1 MAKINN
7 NEIPDFQT
15 DWGDDGHGL
24 QYSGARVQEFIK
36 KYLALGNTANQER
49 WGTALFDV
57 TSYSLIGFKD
67 EDNKAKYL
75 ETGDKSLI
83 VGAPVPFSFTGTVN
97 QLKIINNMSS
107 GNLYFTAQAKE
118 AIIECSFLSQEKG
131 ITDSAWSDVN
141 EDFEVTVSID
151 KGNTGVFEPLITSQ
165 SVLNGNTFTFD
176 VRNAIATGANRV
188 RVNAKGVDTGAT
200 GAFTYTVNLTTM
212 YLAPSNFTW
221 YLPFVEGNSYNLGG
235 LNIGGNLQKLL
246 RIKVTKEE
254 SYIKEYEINIG
265 TAIYTSTAYVYD
277 GLEFPT
283 AGTGVYNVEMWLD
296 ANGLESEHLSYNI
309 ICVSD
314 ADKFTAQLVSVS
326 DAPKSVYNS
335 AENKLFNYCIYN
347 QGKTSGSPYITIDSI
362 INTNKTNIKSETLA
376 NVSTAT
382 ALEYKEAIEIETE
395 ESNVQLS
402 VTMTYGNSQQV
413 VYQVDNSKAFPATKD
428 AVFYLNAAQRSNS
441 QEDKESIVNA
451 INSEKYTAT
460 WTKMGWSKD
469 GWTEDDGGR
478 KCLYIPAFSKVDI
491 NYQPLA
497 DISKPI
503 TLEFVFKV
511 SNASDYDDPIITIC
525 NDATSSSFQGIK
537 ITPKNICT
545 HTRNLKDSKKQ
556 DYNLL
561 DEKVLDIIVTIVPNY
576 KTNYGNLAQIYCN
589 GTKVRSFEFT
599 SLSEWDTK
607 ANIVLGNNTADL
619 FLYKMRVYHKGF
631 DKADAMQNY
640 LNSLPSAERE
650 AVYKLLMSVTDD
662 SYSLDYDTCVKN
674 GKNTM
679 VFEMLNGKDIPSLLN
694 QEEDLLC
701 NLQINI
707 HNIIEGELDEE
718 MEELLTGKN
727 ITNQVIEGQGTTAMT
742 YGRWNFRWKLD
753 KAYGKRRITAKKNVA
768 SSMQSHKMGSTRM
781 FNYLHHECVGANEA
795 NANVAVLQYPVYGFQ
810 KVLSDD
816 GKSYTYRPIGL
827 YTIGADKG
835 DKHTFGFDNE
845 TYASTL
851 IHMEGSDHTPKSV
864 GFDYPWSHTKFIHE
878 TKNNDATIGA
888 IQSDGGVIGAWEVG
902 MAGGYATD
910 EAADESNIQTMLNTE
925 FKPAY
930 DVAYN
935 NSTYLIGTTVS
946 VADMNADV
954 DAWQA
959 QKTENGESYAGY
971 EFWNPT
977 DYKVYFYNQA
987 TKQYEPNGIN
997 LLTDLGIDASEVS
1010 SLSVE
1015 EATQKFIDARKKRFV
1030 NEWGNYWHKDD
1041 AVFHYVFCLLFG
1053 ATDNF
1058 KKNTYPYKF
1067 DSRANGGKWR
1077 WRADDLDTIF
1087 DINNQGLAAK
1097 LYSILVGD
1105 KTDTG
1110 TGSIYRGDNSVFWT
1124 LIKETQQA
1132 EIKAM
1137 VHKIFDAM
1145 TSHPKAEGSNTLERL
1160 VGCIRYFYWKFAQEY
1175 FPQSAYNVDTEW
1187 TYEDIWA
1194 NKDAW
1199 KEVNPLNQALGGHY
1213 EAEVDWV
1220 TMRML
1225 FCASYYNYGAF
1236 TASGYKD
1243 ATTGQIVYGGAS
1255 AHTYEIT
1262 PAIDINPTIIKGST
1276 ETITYGDRVKANT
1289 TVPLTV
1295 SDTSGA
1301 DTRIYVQGLDWIKDL
1316 GDLSSLIVSADNPS
1330 LSVASKR
1337 LQRLKVGD
1345 EDASKMPTSGTIQ
1358 SLNFGSCPSMMLVD
1372 AQNLS
1377 TLTGT
1382 VNLSL
1387 LPRLQEALF
1396 GGTSVTVITLPSGAK
1411 ISRLQLPDTLT
1422 ELNLSN
1428 LKFLT
1433 SEGLEYTSL
1442 DNVAMFKVENCAQLN
1457 PFEMLKSIYSS
1468 GGVNLSDIRLIGF
1481 VYDGNANDVTMIANM
1496 ANDLNINGEAHTYYG
1511 IDESG
1516 NRVDVPVLE
1525 GTINIEGFIYED
1537 DAEAIKAAY
1546 GETKLI
1552 LNVTGGYYMKFQDQ
1566 EVLRVLL
1573 VNGVGDGVGITT
1585 DAVEKVTSI
1594 GSWFKGNTTV
1604 ESFDEFEKFT
1614 GVTWINNP
1622 SLQNNGAFEGCT
1634 NLKSIKLPTS
1644 LLQIGNNAFN
1654 NCTSLVDIDGLENI
1668 EKLGHSALRAS
1679 SLLNKMISMPNLKEM
1694 GALSFMNTGI
1704 SKVLDLGQITV
1715 LGDGGLY
1722 NQGNFYNCLNLTDVI
1737 LPNTLVTI
1745 GKFSFN
1751 ACSNLVNVTLPN
1763 SIKEIKEAAFYN
1775 CTSLEFEDLQ
1785 LPNLETLGQN
1795 AFYGVKIRKMILG
1808 KEGGSLTLPAASIS
1822 TQNYGDK
1829 SVLEEVELHEVTSIP
1844 SNSFYGYTN
1853 ITSCIIRG
1861 VTNIGYAAF
1870 MNTTFTNMDCSS
1882 VTVFVN
1888 RAFYTSKIENIIL
1901 RDVVNLG
1908 NGGAMDEG
1916 LFYKCPMTFIDMPES
1931 LESIGNYAFM
1941 KSKIATVICRA
1952 IVPPSGSNMFY
1963 STPISSGNG
1972 VIYVPDASV
1981 TAYREASGWSAYA
1994 SRIYP
1999 ISVYNE
2005 GGVSNIIEFAD
2016 PAVEALCLANWD
2028 NNKDGYLTR
2037 IEAAG
2042 VTSLG
2047 TVFKGNAEITSFD
2060 ELNEFT
2066 GLTSIA
2072 NNAFYGCTNLNNVS
2086 LPESVTHIGEMAFRE
2101 SGLLNCNLVL
2111 KNITSVEPGAFYG
2124 TKVRS
2129 IIMPDVVTVNGAY
2142 NEVYR
2147 TFAQCANLEYVLF
2160 GKTVTNI
2167 APYIFSDSRQNTIIV
2182 LAETP
2187 PTFNGDSFGYSGAVQ
2202 SIYVPDSSETAY
2214 EGATNWSRYASMIKP
2229 LSQLATDNP
2238 SLYEEISEY
2247 L

>member
-1 MAKINN
+1 MAEIINIQ
-7 NEIPDFQT
+7 EA
-15 DWGDDGHGL
+15 WEGHSGL
-24 QYSGARVQEFIK
+24 EVEGFVKR
-36 KYLALGNTANQER
+36 YLSLGNIANEER
-49 WGTALFDV
+49 WGAALFDQQEMAFV
-57 TSYSLIGFKD
+57 GFKD
-67 EDNKAKYL
+67 EDDKAKYR
-75 ETGDKSLI
+75 ETRDESLI
-83 VGAPVPFSFTGTVN
+83 VGSPVPFSFSGTVN
-97 QLKIINNMSS
+97 QLKVINEMDS
-107 GNLYFTAQAKE
+107 GNLYFTTQAKE
-118 AIIECSFLSQEKG
+118 ATLKCSFLSQEKG

-188 RVNAKGVDTGAT
+188 RVSAKGVDTGAT

-277 GLEFPT
+277 RLEFPT

-309 ICVSD
+309 ICVSE
-314 ADKFTAQLVSVS
+314 ADKFTAQLVSIS

-347 QGKTSGSPYITIDSI
+347 QGKTSGSPHITIDSI

-395 ESNVQLS
+395 EANVQLS
-402 VTMTYGNSQQV
+402 VTMAYGNSQQV

-537 ITPKNICT
+537 ITPKNICA

-662 SYSLDYDTCVKN
+662 SYSLDYDICVKN

-679 VFEMLNGKDIPSLLN
+679 VIEMLNGKEIPSLLN

-701 NLQINI
+701 NLRINI

-835 DKHTFGFDNE
+835 DKHTFGYDNE
-845 TYASTL
+845 MYASTL

-864 GFDYPWSHTKFIHE
+864 GFDYPWSHTKFVHE

-902 MAGGYATD
+902 MAGEYATD

-946 VADMNADV
+946 VADINADV

-1010 SLSVE
+1010 SLSIE

-1110 TGSIYRGDNSVFWT
+1110 TGSIYRGDNSAFWT

-1345 EDASKMPTSGTIQ
+1345 EDASKMPASGTIQ

-1433 SEGLEYTSL
+1433 SEGLEYNSL

-1481 VYDGNANDVTMIANM
+1481 VYDGDANDVTMIANM

-1516 NRVDVPVLE
+1516 NRVGVPVLE
-1525 GTINIEGFIYED
+1525 GTINIEGSIYED

-1552 LNVTGGYYMKFQDQ
+1552 LNVSGGFYMKFQDP

-1573 VNGVGDGVGITT
+1573 AKGVGDGVGITT
-1585 DAVEKVTSI
+1585 EQIEAVTDIGTWFSKNTLIKTFNELNKFISVTTIPISAFLNSTIEEISLDNVLSI
-1594 GSWFKGNTTV
+1594 KG
-1604 ESFDEFEKFT
+1604 
-1614 GVTWINNP
+1614 
-1622 SLQNNGAFEGCT
+1622 GAFYGTLVKNLSSESVVEIAEFNQASGTSYGVFGNCKQLITVMFPNCT
-1634 NLKSIKLPTS
+1634 Y
-1644 LLQIGNNAFN
+1644 IGGYAFN
-1654 NCTSLVDIDGLENI
+1654 SCTSLS
-1668 EKLGHSALRAS
+1668 SAEFGDVIQIGDRAFYGCT
-1679 SLLNKMISMPNLKEM
+1679 SLKNTD
-1694 GALSFMNTGI
+1694 LSNVVT
-1704 SKVLDLGQITV
+1704 LGQH
-1715 LGDGGLY
+1715 
-1722 NQGNFYNCLNLTDVI
+1722 
-1737 LPNTLVTI
+1737 
-1745 GKFSFN
+1745 
-1751 ACSNLVNVTLPN
+1751 
-1763 SIKEIKEAAFYN
+1763 AFYN
-1775 CTSLEFEDLQ
+1775 CTSLEIDELN

-1795 AFYGVKIRKMILG
+1795 AFNGVKIKKISNLG
-1808 KEGGSLTLPAASIS
+1808 KLTTLPTATNS
-1822 TQNYGDK
+1822 TQNFGDK
-1829 SVLEEVELHEVTSIP
+1829 SVLEEVVLPETLTKIPNGSFYQYTNCVIEDLNLPNLTSLEGGAFHGTKLRKISSLGSVTSLP
-1844 SNSFYGYTN
+1844 GEAGNTGYVFANCTELTHIEQSVLDRFTYISGAFSGCYNLEIEELKLPNLEGAITDGFSRCNKIKKVTDLGN
-1853 ITSCIIRG
+1853 ITAYFG
-1861 VTNIGYAAF
+1861 
-1870 MNTTFTNMDCSS
+1870 D
-1882 VTVFVN
+1882 
-1888 RAFYTSKIENIIL
+1888 TSLAWNSYPFGENVELIVI
-1901 RDVVNLG
+1901 
-1908 NGGAMDEG
+1908 
-1916 LFYKCPMTFIDMPES
+1916 PES
-1931 LESIGNYAFM
+1931 VQSMGRYGFANPKKTLKTI
-1941 KSKIATVICRA
+1941 
-1952 IVPPSGSNMFY
+1952 IVKPTTPPRCAAYWTDSMPSDTIF
-1963 STPISSGNG
+1963 
-1972 VIYVPDASV
+1972 YVPDASV

-1994 SRIYP
+1994 DRIRP
-1999 ISVYNE
+1999 I
-2005 GGVSNIIEFAD
+2005 
-2016 PAVEALCLANWD
+2016 
-2028 NNKDGYLTR
+2028 
-2037 IEAAG
+2037 
-2042 VTSLG
+2042 
-2047 TVFKGNAEITSFD
+2047 
-2060 ELNEFT
+2060 
-2066 GLTSIA
+2066 
-2072 NNAFYGCTNLNNVS
+2072 
-2086 LPESVTHIGEMAFRE
+2086 
-2101 SGLLNCNLVL
+2101 
-2111 KNITSVEPGAFYG
+2111 
-2124 TKVRS
+2124 
-2129 IIMPDVVTVNGAY
+2129 
-2142 NEVYR
+2142 
-2147 TFAQCANLEYVLF
+2147 
-2160 GKTVTNI
+2160 
-2167 APYIFSDSRQNTIIV
+2167 
-2182 LAETP
+2182 
-2187 PTFNGDSFGYSGAVQ
+2187 
-2202 SIYVPDSSETAY
+2202 
-2214 EGATNWSRYASMIKP
+2214 
-2229 LSQLATDNP
+2229 SQLATDNP
-2238 SLYEEISEY
+2238 QLYNEVEDY

>member
-1 MAKINN
+1 MA
-7 NEIPDFQT
+7 EITNIQEA
-15 DWGDDGHGL
+15 WEGH
-24 QYSGARVQEFIK
+24 SGSEVEGFVKR
-36 KYLALGNTANQER
+36 YLSLGNIANEER
-49 WGTALFDV
+49 WGAALFDQQDMTFV
-57 TSYSLIGFKD
+57 GFKD
-67 EDNKAKYL
+67 EDDKARYI
-75 ETGDKSLI
+75 ETRDESLI
-83 VGAPVPFSFTGTVN
+83 VGSRVPFSFSGTVN
-97 QLKIINNMSS
+97 QLKVINEMDSS
-107 GNLYFTAQAKE
+107 NLYFTTQAKE
-118 AIIECSFLSQEKG
+118 AILKCSFLSQEKG

-221 YLPFVEGNSYNLGG
+221 YLPFVEESSYSLGG
-235 LNIGGNLQKLL
+235 LNIGGNLQKVL

-265 TAIYTSTAYVYD
+265 TAIYTSTAYVYED
-277 GLEFPT
+277 LEFPT

-309 ICVSD
+309 ICVSK
-314 ADKFTAQLVSVS
+314 ADKFTAQLVSIS

-347 QGKTSGSPYITIDSI
+347 QGKTSGSPHITIDSI

-395 ESNVQLS
+395 EANVQLS

-413 VYQVDNSKAFPATKD
+413 VYQVDNSKAFPASKD

-441 QEDKESIVNA
+441 QEDRESIVNA

-478 KCLYIPAFSKVDI
+478 KCLYVPAFSKVDI

-497 DISKPI
+497 DISTPV

-525 NDATSSSFQGIK
+525 NNATSSSFQGIK
-537 ITPKNICT
+537 ITPKNICA

-561 DEKVLDIIVTIVPNY
+561 DEKVLDVIVTIVPNY

-679 VFEMLNGKDIPSLLN
+679 VIEMLNGKDIPSLLN

-835 DKHTFGFDNE
+835 DKHTFGYDNE
-845 TYASTL
+845 MYASTL

-902 MAGGYATD
+902 MAGEYATD

-946 VADMNADV
+946 VADINADV

-1010 SLSVE
+1010 SLSIE

-1110 TGSIYRGDNSVFWT
+1110 TGSIYRGDNSAFWT

-1132 EIKAM
+1132 EIKTM

-1345 EDASKMPTSGTIQ
+1345 EDASKMPASGTIQ

-1481 VYDGNANDVTMIANM
+1481 VYDGDANDVTMIANM

-1525 GTINIEGFIYED
+1525 GTINIEGSIYED

-1552 LNVTGGYYMKFQDQ
+1552 LNVSGGFYMKFQDP

-1573 VNGVGDGVGITT
+1573 TNGVGDGVGVTT
-1585 DAVEKVTSI
+1585 EQVKAVTSI
-1594 GSWFKGNTTV
+1594 GTWFKGNTAI
-1604 ESFDEFEKFT
+1604 ENFDEFEKFT
-1614 GVTWINNP
+1614 GIKTLNNHAGQGGEF
-1622 SLQNNGAFEGCT
+1622 QNCT
-1634 NLKSIKLPTS
+1634 NLKSLVLPPTITS
-1644 LLQIGNNAFN
+1644 LNFATFN
-1654 NCTSLVDIDGLENI
+1654 NTPNLTNLVLSKAITTIGGRVFNGCGIETDIDL
-1668 EKLGHSALRAS
+1668 
-1679 SLLNKMISMPNLKEM
+1679 PNLIS
-1694 GALSFMNTGI
+1694 LSGEPNSFSNSGIRKIVNLGKITTIPNGSTGTGNGVFKGCAKLE
-1704 SKVLDLGQITV
+1704 SVVLPD
-1715 LGDGGLY
+1715 
-1722 NQGNFYNCLNLTDVI
+1722 
-1737 LPNTLVTI
+1737 TLLTI
-1745 GKFSFN
+1745 GSLAFQECISLSEIN
-1751 ACSNLVNVTLPN
+1751 IPN
-1763 SIKEIKEAAFYN
+1763 SVTTIGQNAFYN
-1775 CTSLEFEDLQ
+1775 CTSLEIEDLS
-1785 LPNLETLGQN
+1785 LPNLTSLGQN
-1795 AFYGVKIRKMILG
+1795 AFNGVKIKKLVLG
-1808 KEGGSLTLPAASIS
+1808 KEGGTLTLPASSSS

-1829 SVLEEVELHEVTSIP
+1829 SILEEVEIYGVMSIPNYCFIGYKNINSLKIPSSLTSIGLQAFIQVP
-1844 SNSFYGYTN
+1844 FSGRINLPLLQSIGTHSFMQTN
-1853 ITSCIIRG
+1853 ITHVDSLGSITTLPSSNAQWDSDFHAG
-1861 VTNIGYAAF
+1861 VF
-1870 MNTTFTNMDCSS
+1870 
-1882 VTVFVN
+1882 
-1888 RAFYTSKIENIIL
+1888 SKCLFLEA
-1901 RDVVNLG
+1901 VNL
-1908 NGGAMDEG
+1908 
-1916 LFYKCPMTFIDMPES
+1916 PSSITS
-1931 LESIGNYAFM
+1931 LGSASFSNCTNLKEINLPSSITSIGNGAFLNTQI
-1941 KSKIATVICRA
+1941 STDIELPNLTTIGSVAFVNTKIKKVLNLGSITSTPQSNKWQGNYRRGIFALCSELEFVRMPSTCTTWSSSEFINCSSLKVVI
-1952 IVPPSGSNMFY
+1952 VESETPPS
-1963 STPISSGNG
+1963 IVSGTFNG
-1972 VIYVPDASV
+1972 THADLAIYVPDASV
-1981 TAYREASGWSAYA
+1981 EAYKAASGWSSYA
-1994 SRIYP
+1994 SRI
-1999 ISVYNE
+1999 
-2005 GGVSNIIEFAD
+2005 
-2016 PAVEALCLANWD
+2016 
-2028 NNKDGYLTR
+2028 
-2037 IEAAG
+2037 
-2042 VTSLG
+2042 
-2047 TVFKGNAEITSFD
+2047 
-2060 ELNEFT
+2060 
-2066 GLTSIA
+2066 
-2072 NNAFYGCTNLNNVS
+2072 
-2086 LPESVTHIGEMAFRE
+2086 
-2101 SGLLNCNLVL
+2101 
-2111 KNITSVEPGAFYG
+2111 
-2124 TKVRS
+2124 
-2129 IIMPDVVTVNGAY
+2129 
-2142 NEVYR
+2142 
-2147 TFAQCANLEYVLF
+2147 
-2160 GKTVTNI
+2160 
-2167 APYIFSDSRQNTIIV
+2167 
-2182 LAETP
+2182 
-2187 PTFNGDSFGYSGAVQ
+2187 
-2202 SIYVPDSSETAY
+2202 
-2214 EGATNWSRYASMIKP
+2214 KP
-2229 LSQLATDNP
+2229 LSDYVE
-2238 SLYEEISEY
+2238 S
-2247 L
+2247 

>member
-36 KYLALGNTANQER
+36 KYLVLGNTANQER

-402 VTMTYGNSQQV
+402 VTMAYGNSQQV

-469 GWTEDDGGR
+469 GWTEDDDGR

-537 ITPKNICT
+537 ITPKNICA

-619 FLYKMRVYHKGF
+619 FLYKLRVYHKGF

-679 VFEMLNGKDIPSLLN
+679 VIEMLNGKDIPSLLN

-864 GFDYPWSHTKFIHE
+864 GFDYPWSHTKFVHE

-935 NSTYLIGTTVS
+935 NSTYIIGTTES

-977 DYKVYFYNQA
+977 DYNVYFYNQA
-987 TKQYEPNGIN
+987 TKQYESNGIN

-1010 SLSVE
+1010 SLSIE

-1041 AVFHYVFCLLFG
+1041 AIFHYVFCLLFG

-1110 TGSIYRGDNSVFWT
+1110 TGSIYRGDNSAFWT

-1525 GTINIEGFIYED
+1525 GTINIEGSIYED

-1552 LNVTGGYYMKFQDQ
+1552 LNVSGGYYMKFQDP

-1573 VNGVGDGVGITT
+1573 ANGVGDGVGITT
-1585 DAVEKVTSI
+1585 EQVKNVTSI
-1594 GSWFKGNTTV
+1594 GTWFKGNTTI
-1604 ESFDEFEKFT
+1604 ETFDELEKFT
-1614 GVTWINNP
+1614 GVTSLNNSYNTNYGP
-1622 SLQNNGAFEGCT
+1622 FNGCTSLKSVAIPASVTYIGGGAFQGCTILEDVGDLSNVETLHNGSFADTPALIIDVEMPKLTSMLGSSFLRSGITKFSALLLQTIPGGNLYNNGAFTSCVNLTEVNLPLVTSVGKATFAGC
-1634 NLKSIKLPTS
+1634 SILERAELGNCTTIGDGAFQNCVTLSAIEIDWSKVTS
-1644 LLQIGNNAFN
+1644 L
-1654 NCTSLVDIDGLENI
+1654 
-1668 EKLGHSALRAS
+1668 
-1679 SLLNKMISMPNLKEM
+1679 
-1694 GALSFMNTGI
+1694 
-1704 SKVLDLGQITV
+1704 
-1715 LGDGGLY
+1715 GG
-1722 NQGNFYNCLNLTDVI
+1722 V
-1737 LPNTLVTI
+1737 
-1745 GKFSFN
+1745 
-1751 ACSNLVNVTLPN
+1751 
-1763 SIKEIKEAAFYN
+1763 AFYN
-1775 CTSLEFEDLQ
+1775 CTSLAFDDLS

-1795 AFYGVKIRKMILG
+1795 AFYGVKIKKISDLG
-1808 KEGGSLTLPAASIS
+1808 KITTLPAASTTS
-1822 TQNYGDK
+1822 QNYGDK
-1829 SVLEEVELHEVTSIP
+1829 SVLEEVVLPDALTVIPNGCFYHYTKLVFEDLNLPNLKTIGGGAFNGTKVRRISSLGDVSVLPTASNNTGYIFQNCKELTYVAQEVFDKIVTIEGQPFANCTNLYIDELKMPNLENIAPIGNGIHVRVIRDLGKITTLFGETQLATEIQAFGVPTDIQSYHIPSTVTSIGRQAFMLMSDLKYIVCNP
-1844 SNSFYGYTN
+1844 ITPPTLSSNSA
-1853 ITSCIIRG
+1853 
-1861 VTNIGYAAF
+1861 IG
-1870 MNTTFTNMDCSS
+1870 TTQ
-1882 VTVFVN
+1882 
-1888 RAFYTSKIENIIL
+1888 
-1901 RDVVNLG
+1901 
-1908 NGGAMDEG
+1908 
-1916 LFYKCPMTFIDMPES
+1916 CP
-1931 LESIGNYAFM
+1931 
-1941 KSKIATVICRA
+1941 
-1952 IVPPSGSNMFY
+1952 
-1963 STPISSGNG
+1963 
-1972 VIYVPDASV
+1972 IYVPDASV
-1981 TAYREASGWSAYA
+1981 EAYKA
-1994 SRIYP
+1994 
-1999 ISVYNE
+1999 
-2005 GGVSNIIEFAD
+2005 
-2016 PAVEALCLANWD
+2016 
-2028 NNKDGYLTR
+2028 
-2037 IEAAG
+2037 
-2042 VTSLG
+2042 
-2047 TVFKGNAEITSFD
+2047 
-2060 ELNEFT
+2060 
-2066 GLTSIA
+2066 
-2072 NNAFYGCTNLNNVS
+2072 
-2086 LPESVTHIGEMAFRE
+2086 
-2101 SGLLNCNLVL
+2101 
-2111 KNITSVEPGAFYG
+2111 
-2124 TKVRS
+2124 
-2129 IIMPDVVTVNGAY
+2129 
-2142 NEVYR
+2142 
-2147 TFAQCANLEYVLF
+2147 
-2160 GKTVTNI
+2160 
-2167 APYIFSDSRQNTIIV
+2167 
-2182 LAETP
+2182 
-2187 PTFNGDSFGYSGAVQ
+2187 
-2202 SIYVPDSSETAY
+2202 
-2214 EGATNWSRYASMIKP
+2214 ATNWSTYADRIKP
-2229 LSQLATDNP
+2229 LSDYVE
-2238 SLYEEISEY
+2238 S
-2247 L
+2247 

>member
-151 KGNTGVFEPLITSQ
+151 KGNTGVFEPLVTSQ

-314 ADKFTAQLVSVS
+314 ADKFTKQLVCIS

-347 QGKTSGSPYITIDSI
+347 QGKTSGSPHITIDSI
-362 INTNKTNIKSETLA
+362 ININKTNIKSETLA

-382 ALEYKEAIEIETE
+382 ALEYKEAVEIETE

-402 VTMTYGNSQQV
+402 VTMAYGNSQQV

-441 QEDKESIVNA
+441 QEDRESIVNA
-451 INSEKYTAT
+451 INSEKYVAT

-537 ITPKNICT
+537 ITPKNICA

-561 DEKVLDIIVTIVPNY
+561 DEKVLDVIVTIVPNY

-619 FLYKMRVYHKGF
+619 FLYKLRVYHKGF

-650 AVYKLLMSVTDD
+650 AMYKLLMSVTDD

-679 VFEMLNGKDIPSLLN
+679 VIEMLNGKDIPSLLN

-835 DKHTFGFDNE
+835 DKHTFGYDNE
-845 TYASTL
+845 MYASTL

-902 MAGGYATD
+902 MAGEYATD

-935 NSTYLIGTTVS
+935 NSTYLIGTTES

-977 DYKVYFYNQA
+977 DYNVYFYNQA
-987 TKQYEPNGIN
+987 TKQYESNGIN

-1015 EATQKFIDARKKRFV
+1015 EATQVFINARKTRFM

-1067 DSRANGGKWR
+1067 DSKANGGKWR

-1110 TGSIYRGDNSVFWT
+1110 TGSIYRGDNSAFWT

-1345 EDASKMPTSGTIQ
+1345 EDASKMPASGTIQ

-1481 VYDGNANDVTMIANM
+1481 VYDGDANDVAMIANM

-1525 GTINIEGFIYED
+1525 GTINIEGSIYED
-1537 DAEAIKAAY
+1537 DAKAIKAAY

-1552 LNVTGGYYMKFQDQ
+1552 LNVSGSYYMKFQDP

-1573 VNGVGDGVGITT
+1573 ANGVGDGTGITT
-1585 DAVEKVTSI
+1585 EQVKNVTSI
-1594 GSWFKGNTTV
+1594 GTWFKGNTVIET
-1604 ESFDEFEKFT
+1604 FDELNKFT
-1614 GVTWINNP
+1614 GVTTLKD
-1622 SLQNNGAFEGCT
+1622 SSFMGCT
-1634 NLKSIKLPTS
+1634 SLKTISLDNIVTCEKYAFRNCTFLTIEVNMPNLTGTMYSVFSGSGIAKVVNLGQVTKIE
-1644 LLQIGNNAFN
+1644 GYNNENNAFA
-1654 NCTSLVDIDGLENI
+1654 
-1668 EKLGHSALRAS
+1668 K
-1679 SLLNKMISMPNLKEM
+1679 
-1694 GALSFMNTGI
+1694 
-1704 SKVLDLGQITV
+1704 
-1715 LGDGGLY
+1715 
-1722 NQGNFYNCLNLTDVI
+1722 CLNLTDVT
-1737 LPNTLVTI
+1737 LPDTLETI
-1745 GKFSFN
+1745 GAYAFYGCT
-1751 ACSNLVNVTLPN
+1751 ALSNINFPN
-1763 SIKEIKEAAFYN
+1763 KISTIGAQAFYN
-1775 CTSLEFEDLQ
+1775 CTSLSFDDLS
-1785 LPNLETLGQN
+1785 LPNITSLGPN
-1795 AFYGVKIRKMILG
+1795 AFYGVKIRKISNLG
-1808 KEGGSLTLPAASIS
+1808 KLTALPTTTSS
-1822 TQNYGDK
+1822 TQNFGDK
-1829 SVLEEVELHEVTSIP
+1829 STLEEFVLPDTIKTLPTHMFYTYPKLRKIDGLSSIESVGVNAFYKLPEWKEAVYMPKLTSVSATSASSQHFQFRECGFTEFHAPELDLASVNIYQNGHGIFKDCSNLKILEIGKLTKVPFGFAQDCPNLEHVSDLSLVTMVNYTAFLNTPKLVVDIVMPLCVSILCTGASGQNGTFSNCGLTSLDAP
-1844 SNSFYGYTN
+1844 SLVDIGKDMYGSNAGVFRGCKNLRVVKLRDVTTIGYASFYGCTALEKLVIDN
-1853 ITSCIIRG
+1853 ITPPTLG
-1861 VTNIGYAAF
+1861 TNALKECN
-1870 MNTTFTNMDCSS
+1870 NTFL
-1882 VTVFVN
+1882 V
-1888 RAFYTSKIENIIL
+1888 
-1901 RDVVNLG
+1901 
-1908 NGGAMDEG
+1908 
-1916 LFYKCPMTFIDMPES
+1916 
-1931 LESIGNYAFM
+1931 
-1941 KSKIATVICRA
+1941 
-1952 IVPPSGSNMFY
+1952 
-1963 STPISSGNG
+1963 
-1972 VIYVPDASV
+1972 YVPDESV
-1981 TAYREASGWSAYA
+1981 TAYREASGWSSYA
-1994 SRIYP
+1994 DR
-1999 ISVYNE
+1999 
-2005 GGVSNIIEFAD
+2005 
-2016 PAVEALCLANWD
+2016 
-2028 NNKDGYLTR
+2028 
-2037 IEAAG
+2037 
-2042 VTSLG
+2042 
-2047 TVFKGNAEITSFD
+2047 
-2060 ELNEFT
+2060 
-2066 GLTSIA
+2066 
-2072 NNAFYGCTNLNNVS
+2072 
-2086 LPESVTHIGEMAFRE
+2086 
-2101 SGLLNCNLVL
+2101 
-2111 KNITSVEPGAFYG
+2111 
-2124 TKVRS
+2124 
-2129 IIMPDVVTVNGAY
+2129 
-2142 NEVYR
+2142 
-2147 TFAQCANLEYVLF
+2147 
-2160 GKTVTNI
+2160 
-2167 APYIFSDSRQNTIIV
+2167 
-2182 LAETP
+2182 
-2187 PTFNGDSFGYSGAVQ
+2187 
-2202 SIYVPDSSETAY
+2202 
-2214 EGATNWSRYASMIKP
+2214 IKP
-2229 LSQLATDNP
+2229 LS
-2238 SLYEEISEY
+2238 EY
-2247 L
+2247 VES

>member
-15 DWGDDGHGL
+15 DWGDDGHGF

-36 KYLALGNTANQER
+36 KYLVLGNTANQER

-200 GAFTYTVNLTTM
+200 GTFTYTVNLTTM

-221 YLPFVEGNSYNLGG
+221 YFPFVEGNSYSLGG

-254 SYIKEYEINIG
+254 AYIKEYEINIG
-265 TAIYTSTAYVYD
+265 TAIYTSTAYVYEE
-277 GLEFPT
+277 LEFPT

-314 ADKFTAQLVSVS
+314 ADKFTKQLVCIS

-347 QGKTSGSPYITIDSI
+347 QGKTSGSPHITIDSI
-362 INTNKTNIKSETLA
+362 INTNKTNFKSETLA
-376 NVSTAT
+376 NVPTAT

-395 ESNVQLS
+395 EANVQLS
-402 VTMTYGNSQQV
+402 VTMAYGNSQQV

-537 ITPKNICT
+537 ITPKNICA

-561 DEKVLDIIVTIVPNY
+561 DEKVLDIIVTIVPSY

-679 VFEMLNGKDIPSLLN
+679 VIEMLNGKEIPSLLN

-864 GFDYPWSHTKFIHE
+864 GFDYPWSHTKFVHE

-902 MAGGYATD
+902 MAGEYATD

-946 VADMNADV
+946 VADMNADI

-977 DYKVYFYNQA
+977 DYNVYFYNQA
-987 TKQYEPNGIN
+987 TKQYESNGIN

-1010 SLSVE
+1010 SLSIE

-1110 TGSIYRGDNSVFWT
+1110 TGSIYRGDNSAFWT

-1187 TYEDIWA
+1187 TYEDIWS

-1255 AHTYEIT
+1255 AHTYDIT

-1345 EDASKMPTSGTIQ
+1345 EDASKMPASGTIQ

-1411 ISRLQLPDTLT
+1411 ITRLQLPDTLT

-1442 DNVAMFKVENCAQLN
+1442 DSVAMFKVENCAQLN

-1481 VYDGNANDVTMIANM
+1481 VYDGDANDVTMIANM

-1516 NRVDVPVLE
+1516 NRVDIPVIE
-1525 GTINIEGFIYED
+1525 GTINIEGSIYED

-1552 LNVTGGYYMKFQDQ
+1552 LNVSGGFYMKFQDP

-1573 VNGVGDGVGITT
+1573 ANGVGDGVGITT
-1585 DAVEKVTSI
+1585 EQVQAVTSI
-1594 GSWFKGNTTV
+1594 GTWFRANTSIM
-1604 ESFDEFEKFT
+1604 SFDKFEKFS
-1614 GVTWINNP
+1614 GVTTLSGNWFT
-1622 SLQNNGAFEGCT
+1622 GAFQNCSS
-1634 NLKSIKLPTS
+1634 LKSISLPDSILT
-1644 LLQIGNNAFN
+1644 IGTCAFN
-1654 NCTSLVDIDGLENI
+1654 NCSALTSITLPDSITSIGASAFHGCTALVLDGLN
-1668 EKLGHSALRAS
+1668 L
-1679 SLLNKMISMPNLKEM
+1679 PNLKTIANENAFRNVPM
-1694 GALSFMNTGI
+1694 QGTINLPSLTSLGYSAFYGTQIEEIANLGSVTSLGNVPNDSNGTFQNC
-1704 SKVLDLGQITV
+1704 SKLR
-1715 LGDGGLY
+1715 
-1722 NQGNFYNCLNLTDVI
+1722 NVI
-1737 LPNTLVTI
+1737 LPSTLATISGFAFRGCSSLHEINFHQAITTI
-1745 GKFSFN
+1745 G
-1751 ACSNLVNVTLPN
+1751 T
-1763 SIKEIKEAAFYN
+1763 EAFYN
-1775 CTSLEFEDLQ
+1775 CTSLAIEDLQ
-1785 LPNLETLGQN
+1785 LPNLTSLDQN
-1795 AFYGVKIRKMILG
+1795 AFYGVKIKKISDLG
-1808 KEGGSLTLPAASIS
+1808 KITALPASS
-1822 TQNYGDK
+1822 GNVQNFGDK
-1829 SVLEEVELHEVTSIP
+1829 SVLEEVVLPETLTSIP
-1844 SNSFYGYTN
+1844 SHSFYNYTSLKRCN
-1853 ITSCIIRG
+1853 IPEG
-1861 VTNIGYAAF
+1861 VTNINVSAF
-1870 MNTTFTNMDCSS
+1870 QYCPLEGELYLPNLTGLGSC
-1882 VTVFVN
+1882 
-1888 RAFYTSKIENIIL
+1888 AFHGTKLSKIVSLGTIEATPEGNANNNVFGNCTNLTEARLPATLTKLGSYTFRGSTALQTII
-1901 RDVVNLG
+1901 
-1908 NGGAMDEG
+1908 
-1916 LFYKCPMTFIDMPES
+1916 CH
-1931 LESIGNYAFM
+1931 
-1941 KSKIATVICRA
+1941 ATT
-1952 IVPPSGSNMFY
+1952 PPSMGVNPFY
-1963 STPISSGNG
+1963 GTNSTFL
-1972 VIYVPDASV
+1972 IYVPDASV
-1981 TAYREASGWSAYA
+1981 EAYKTASGWSSYA
-1994 SRIYP
+1994 DRIRP
-1999 ISVYNE
+1999 
-2005 GGVSNIIEFAD
+2005 
-2016 PAVEALCLANWD
+2016 
-2028 NNKDGYLTR
+2028 
-2037 IEAAG
+2037 
-2042 VTSLG
+2042 
-2047 TVFKGNAEITSFD
+2047 
-2060 ELNEFT
+2060 
-2066 GLTSIA
+2066 
-2072 NNAFYGCTNLNNVS
+2072 
-2086 LPESVTHIGEMAFRE
+2086 
-2101 SGLLNCNLVL
+2101 
-2111 KNITSVEPGAFYG
+2111 
-2124 TKVRS
+2124 
-2129 IIMPDVVTVNGAY
+2129 
-2142 NEVYR
+2142 
-2147 TFAQCANLEYVLF
+2147 
-2160 GKTVTNI
+2160 
-2167 APYIFSDSRQNTIIV
+2167 
-2182 LAETP
+2182 
-2187 PTFNGDSFGYSGAVQ
+2187 
-2202 SIYVPDSSETAY
+2202 
-2214 EGATNWSRYASMIKP
+2214 
-2229 LSQLATDNP
+2229 
-2238 SLYEEISEY
+2238 ISEY
-2247 L
+2247 DVRIITYNEDGNGGYNLYQVANYDTTKK

>member
-36 KYLALGNTANQER
+36 KYLVLGNTANQER

-151 KGNTGVFEPLITSQ
+151 KGNTGVFEPLVTSQ

-188 RVNAKGVDTGAT
+188 RINAKGVDTGAT

-314 ADKFTAQLVSVS
+314 ADKFTKQLVCIS

-347 QGKTSGSPYITIDSI
+347 QGKTSGSPHITIDSI
-362 INTNKTNIKSETLA
+362 ININKTNIKSETLA

-382 ALEYKEAIEIETE
+382 ALEYKEAVEIETE

-402 VTMTYGNSQQV
+402 VTMAYGNSQQV

-650 AVYKLLMSVTDD
+650 AMYKLLMSVTDD

-679 VFEMLNGKDIPSLLN
+679 VIEMLNGKDIPSLLN

-864 GFDYPWSHTKFIHE
+864 GFDYPWSHTKFVHE

-902 MAGGYATD
+902 MAGEYATD

-935 NSTYLIGTTVS
+935 NSTYLIGTTES

-977 DYKVYFYNQA
+977 DYNVYFYNQA
-987 TKQYEPNGIN
+987 TKQYESNGIN

-1010 SLSVE
+1010 SLSIE

-1110 TGSIYRGDNSVFWT
+1110 TGSIYRGDNSAFWT

-1345 EDASKMPTSGTIQ
+1345 EDASKMPASGTIQ

-1433 SEGLEYTSL
+1433 SEGLEYNSL

-1481 VYDGNANDVTMIANM
+1481 VYDGDANDVTMIANM

-1525 GTINIEGFIYED
+1525 GTINIEGSIYED
-1537 DAEAIKAAY
+1537 DAKAIKAAY

-1552 LNVTGGYYMKFQDQ
+1552 LNVSGGFYMKFQDS

-1573 VNGVGDGVGITT
+1573 ANGVGDGVGITT
-1585 DAVEKVTSI
+1585 EQVKNVTSI
-1594 GSWFKGNTTV
+1594 GTWFKGNTLI
-1604 ESFDEFEKFT
+1604 ENFDELDKFRN
-1614 GVTWINNP
+1614 VTTLKD
-1622 SLQNNGAFEGCT
+1622 SSFMGCT
-1634 NLKSIKLPTS
+1634 SLKTISLDNIVTCERYAFRNCTFLTIEVNMPNLTGTMCSVFSGSGITKVVNLGQVTKIE
-1644 LLQIGNNAFN
+1644 GYNNENNAFA
-1654 NCTSLVDIDGLENI
+1654 
-1668 EKLGHSALRAS
+1668 K
-1679 SLLNKMISMPNLKEM
+1679 
-1694 GALSFMNTGI
+1694 
-1704 SKVLDLGQITV
+1704 
-1715 LGDGGLY
+1715 
-1722 NQGNFYNCLNLTDVI
+1722 CLNLTEVI
-1737 LPNTLVTI
+1737 LPDTLETI
-1745 GKFSFN
+1745 GAYAFYGCT
-1751 ACSNLVNVTLPN
+1751 ALSNINFLNKIST
-1763 SIKEIKEAAFYN
+1763 IGAQAFYN
-1775 CTSLEFEDLQ
+1775 CTSLEIEDLS
-1785 LPNLETLGQN
+1785 LPNLTSLGQN
-1795 AFYGVKIRKMILG
+1795 AFYGVKIKKISDLG
-1808 KEGGSLTLPAASIS
+1808 KITALPPASNS
-1822 TQNYGDK
+1822 AQNYGDK
-1829 SVLEEVELHEVTSIP
+1829 SVLEEVVLPETLTRIPEYSFQGYTHLKCEIQSATISLGTNAFRSCANITDFPFDKITRLDTGVFVGTSISGRVSMP
-1844 SNSFYGYTN
+1844 LLTELVSTKADNGGPFMDTKITAIDSLGTVKSIVGYINNS
-1853 ITSCIIRG
+1853 RG
-1861 VTNIGYAAF
+1861 
-1870 MNTTFTNMDCSS
+1870 
-1882 VTVFVN
+1882 FV
-1888 RAFYTSKIENIIL
+1888 AGCTLLEYIIL
-1901 RDVVNLG
+1901 PSTVESIGSFFVYN
-1908 NGGAMDEG
+1908 
-1916 LFYKCPMTFIDMPES
+1916 CPK
-1931 LESIGNYAFM
+1931 LESIVVQA
-1941 KSKIATVICRA
+1941 ST
-1952 IVPPSGSNMFY
+1952 PPSIQPNTFLGSSYNF
-1963 STPISSGNG
+1963 
-1972 VIYVPDASV
+1972 YVPDASV
-1981 TAYREASGWSAYA
+1981 EEYKAASGWSSYA
-1994 SRIYP
+1994 SRI
-1999 ISVYNE
+1999 
-2005 GGVSNIIEFAD
+2005 
-2016 PAVEALCLANWD
+2016 
-2028 NNKDGYLTR
+2028 
-2037 IEAAG
+2037 
-2042 VTSLG
+2042 
-2047 TVFKGNAEITSFD
+2047 
-2060 ELNEFT
+2060 
-2066 GLTSIA
+2066 
-2072 NNAFYGCTNLNNVS
+2072 
-2086 LPESVTHIGEMAFRE
+2086 
-2101 SGLLNCNLVL
+2101 
-2111 KNITSVEPGAFYG
+2111 
-2124 TKVRS
+2124 
-2129 IIMPDVVTVNGAY
+2129 
-2142 NEVYR
+2142 
-2147 TFAQCANLEYVLF
+2147 
-2160 GKTVTNI
+2160 
-2167 APYIFSDSRQNTIIV
+2167 
-2182 LAETP
+2182 
-2187 PTFNGDSFGYSGAVQ
+2187 
-2202 SIYVPDSSETAY
+2202 
-2214 EGATNWSRYASMIKP
+2214 KP
-2229 LSQLATDNP
+2229 LSDYVE
-2238 SLYEEISEY
+2238 S
-2247 L
+2247 

>member
-36 KYLALGNTANQER
+36 KYLVLGNTANQER

-188 RVNAKGVDTGAT
+188 RVSAKGVDTGAT

-221 YLPFVEGNSYNLGG
+221 YLPFVEGNSYSLGG

-254 SYIKEYEINIG
+254 AYVKEYEINIG

-314 ADKFTAQLVSVS
+314 ADKFTKQLVCIS

-347 QGKTSGSPYITIDSI
+347 QGKTSGSPHITIDSI

-382 ALEYKEAIEIETE
+382 ALEYKEAVEIETE

-402 VTMTYGNSQQV
+402 VTMAYGNSQQV

-441 QEDKESIVNA
+441 QEDRESIVNA

-478 KCLYIPAFSKVDI
+478 KCLYVPAFSKVDI

-497 DISKPI
+497 DISTPV

-525 NDATSSSFQGIK
+525 NNATSSSFQGIK
-537 ITPKNICT
+537 ITPKNICA

-619 FLYKMRVYHKGF
+619 FLYKLRVYHKGF

-650 AVYKLLMSVTDD
+650 AMYKLLMSVTDD

-679 VFEMLNGKDIPSLLN
+679 VIEMLNGKDIPSLLN

-845 TYASTL
+845 TYAFTL

-910 EAADESNIQTMLNTE
+910 EAADESNIQIMLNTE

-935 NSTYLIGTTVS
+935 NSTYLIGTTES

-1010 SLSVE
+1010 SLSIE
-1015 EATQKFIDARKKRFV
+1015 EATQKFIDARKARFV

-1041 AVFHYVFCLLFG
+1041 AIFHYVFCLLFG

-1110 TGSIYRGDNSVFWT
+1110 TGSIYRGDNSAFWT

-1481 VYDGNANDVTMIANM
+1481 VYNGDANDVTMIANM

-1525 GTINIEGFIYED
+1525 GTINIEGCIYED

-1552 LNVTGGYYMKFQDQ
+1552 LNVSGGFYMKFQDP

-1573 VNGVGDGVGITT
+1573 TNGVGDGVGVTT
-1585 DAVEKVTSI
+1585 EQVKAVTSI
-1594 GSWFKGNTTV
+1594 GAWFSQNTAIET
-1604 ESFDEFEKFT
+1604 FDEFEKFT
-1614 GVTWINNP
+1614 GVT
-1622 SLQNNGAFEGCT
+1622 SLIDGSYIGGTDVYQGAF
-1634 NLKSIKLPTS
+1634 
-1644 LLQIGNNAFN
+1644 
-1654 NCTSLVDIDGLENI
+1654 
-1668 EKLGHSALRAS
+1668 RACS
-1679 SLLNKMISMPNLKEM
+1679 SLSSIN
-1694 GALSFMNTGI
+1694 
-1704 SKVLDLGQITV
+1704 
-1715 LGDGGLY
+1715 
-1722 NQGNFYNCLNLTDVI
+1722 
-1737 LPNTLVTI
+1737 
-1745 GKFSFN
+1745 
-1751 ACSNLVNVTLPN
+1751 LPN
-1763 SIKEIKEAAFYN
+1763 SIKRIGLGSFASCVNLVNIYIPNSVTDIRAYAFKNTTKLVTTIPESVTLLGAHSFYNSGLSGNLYLPNLSGTIPREGVFQNTQITSISSLGSITEIGGWHGANMGAFRNCTLLETVVLPNTLTKIGDGPFYGCTALRECNIPSSVTYIGPTAFYN
-1775 CTSLEFEDLQ
+1775 CTSLEIEDLQ
-1785 LPNLETLGQN
+1785 LPNLTSLGQN
-1795 AFYGVKIRKMILG
+1795 AFYGVKIKKISDLG
-1808 KEGGSLTLPAASIS
+1808 KLTGLPSASNS
-1822 TQNYGDK
+1822 TQNFGDK
-1829 SVLEEVELHEVTSIP
+1829 SVLEEVTLPKTLTDIP
-1844 SNSFYGYTN
+1844 SYSFYNYASLKRCN
-1853 ITSCIIRG
+1853 IPEG
-1861 VTNIGYAAF
+1861 VMNISVSAFHYCPLEGELYLPNLTGLGAYAF
-1870 MNTTFTNMDCSS
+1870 HGTKL
-1882 VTVFVN
+1882 
-1888 RAFYTSKIENIIL
+1888 SKIVSLGTIEATPEGNANYNVFGSCTNLTEARLPATLTKLGSYTFRNSTALQTIICEATTPPAMG
-1901 RDVVNLG
+1901 VNPFLG
-1908 NGGAMDEG
+1908 INS
-1916 LFYKCPMTFIDMPES
+1916 TFI
-1931 LESIGNYAFM
+1931 
-1941 KSKIATVICRA
+1941 
-1952 IVPPSGSNMFY
+1952 
-1963 STPISSGNG
+1963 
-1972 VIYVPDASV
+1972 IYVPDASV
-1981 TAYREASGWSAYA
+1981 EAYKNASGWSAYA
-1994 SRIYP
+1994 DR
-1999 ISVYNE
+1999 
-2005 GGVSNIIEFAD
+2005 
-2016 PAVEALCLANWD
+2016 
-2028 NNKDGYLTR
+2028 
-2037 IEAAG
+2037 
-2042 VTSLG
+2042 
-2047 TVFKGNAEITSFD
+2047 
-2060 ELNEFT
+2060 
-2066 GLTSIA
+2066 
-2072 NNAFYGCTNLNNVS
+2072 
-2086 LPESVTHIGEMAFRE
+2086 
-2101 SGLLNCNLVL
+2101 
-2111 KNITSVEPGAFYG
+2111 
-2124 TKVRS
+2124 
-2129 IIMPDVVTVNGAY
+2129 
-2142 NEVYR
+2142 
-2147 TFAQCANLEYVLF
+2147 
-2160 GKTVTNI
+2160 
-2167 APYIFSDSRQNTIIV
+2167 
-2182 LAETP
+2182 
-2187 PTFNGDSFGYSGAVQ
+2187 
-2202 SIYVPDSSETAY
+2202 
-2214 EGATNWSRYASMIKP
+2214 IKP
-2229 LSQLATDNP
+2229 LSEYDVRILTYNEDGNGGYKLYQVANYDTAKNELVMGVAVKNSEHGFVIAKQSTAAAAFGWSTTQYSDMTTYDGRGNTEAMLTNGTTSGIAHKANDYIFSNGTNGYIGSYAECLIIYNHRDVINEALTKVGGNAISGEHYTSTSYDNNAAYARVLKDAGMGGQDKSVARP
-2238 SLYEEISEY
+2238 CRPQTELPNGVTW
-2247 L
+2247 

>member
-1 MAKINN
+1 MINLGITLKVGKITNMAKINN

-36 KYLALGNTANQER
+36 KYLVLGNTANQER

-176 VRNAIATGANRV
+176 VRNAIAIGANRV

-314 ADKFTAQLVSVS
+314 ADKFTKQLVCIS

-347 QGKTSGSPYITIDSI
+347 QGKTSGSPHITIDSI
-362 INTNKTNIKSETLA
+362 ININKTNIKSETLA

-382 ALEYKEAIEIETE
+382 ALEYKEAVEIETE

-402 VTMTYGNSQQV
+402 VTMAYGNSQQV

-441 QEDKESIVNA
+441 QEDRESIVNA
-451 INSEKYTAT
+451 INSEKYIAT

-537 ITPKNICT
+537 ITPKNICA

-561 DEKVLDIIVTIVPNY
+561 DEKVLDVIVTIVPSY

-619 FLYKMRVYHKGF
+619 FLYKLRVYHKGF

-650 AVYKLLMSVTDD
+650 AMYKLLMSVTDD

-679 VFEMLNGKDIPSLLN
+679 VIEMLNGKDIPSLLN

-845 TYASTL
+845 AYASTL

-864 GFDYPWSHTKFIHE
+864 GFDYPWSHTKFVHE

-902 MAGGYATD
+902 MAGEYATD

-935 NSTYLIGTTVS
+935 NSTYLIGTTES

-954 DAWQA
+954 DAWQS

-977 DYKVYFYNQA
+977 DYNVYFYNQA
-987 TKQYEPNGIN
+987 TKQYESNGIN

-1015 EATQKFIDARKKRFV
+1015 EATQVFINARKARFV

-1053 ATDNF
+1053 ATDNY

-1097 LYSILVGD
+1097 MYSILVGD

-1345 EDASKMPTSGTIQ
+1345 EDASKMPASGTIQ

-1433 SEGLEYTSL
+1433 SEGLEYNSL

-1481 VYDGNANDVTMIANM
+1481 VYDGDANDVTMIANM

-1516 NRVDVPVLE
+1516 NRVDVPVIE
-1525 GTINIEGFIYED
+1525 GTINIEGSIYED

-1552 LNVTGGYYMKFQDQ
+1552 LNVSGGFYMKFQDP
-1566 EVLRVLL
+1566 EVLRILL
-1573 VNGVGDGVGITT
+1573 ANGVGDGVGITT
-1585 DAVEKVTSI
+1585 EQAEAVTSI
-1594 GSWFKGNTTV
+1594 RRWFNNTSIEYFNELERFNGISTV
-1604 ESFDEFEKFT
+1604 GMYEWT
-1614 GVTWINNP
+1614 GGGFN
-1622 SLQNNGAFEGCT
+1622 GCT
-1634 NLKSIKLPTS
+1634 NLKSVNLPTS
-1644 LLQIGNNAFN
+1644 AIALCNSCFNGTSSLEHVGNTDNIETIGNSQYGGDTFKNSGIKIINFP
-1654 NCTSLVDIDGLENI
+1654 
-1668 EKLGHSALRAS
+1668 KLKAIRGYS
-1679 SLLNKMISMPNLKEM
+1679 NFKD
-1694 GALSFMNTGI
+1694 
-1704 SKVLDLGQITV
+1704 SKVEEVLSLGEVKQLAGTSNSAN
-1715 LGDGGLY
+1715 G
-1722 NQGNFYNCLNLTDVI
+1722 QFYNCANLRKI
-1737 LPNTLVTI
+1737 NLPDGLTLI
-1745 GKFSFN
+1745 GAVCF
-1751 ACSNLVNVTLPN
+1751 AHCSALQ
-1763 SIKEIKEAAFYN
+1763 EINIPQSVEEIQSYAFYN
-1775 CTSLEFEDLQ
+1775 CTSLSFDDLQ
-1785 LPNLETLGQN
+1785 LPNLTSLGQN
-1795 AFYGVKIRKMILG
+1795 AFYGVKIKKMVLG
-1808 KEGGSLTLPAASIS
+1808 KEGGNLTLPSGSNS

-1829 SVLEEVELHEVTSIP
+1829 SVLEEVELHGVESIG
-1844 SNSFYGYTN
+1844 SHSFNGYTKM
-1853 ITSCIIRG
+1853 TSCLING

-1870 MNTTFTNMDCSS
+1870 MNTTFTNIDCSS
-1882 VTVFVN
+1882 VTVFAN

-1908 NGGAMDEG
+1908 NEGAMDEG
-1916 LFYKCPMTFIDMPES
+1916 LFYQCPITFIDLPNT
-1931 LESIGNYAFM
+1931 LETIGNYAFF
-1941 KSKIATVICRA
+1941 KSSIETVVCRATV
-1952 IVPPSGSNMFY
+1952 PPQGANMFAQ
-1963 STPISSGNG
+1963 TPIVNG
-1972 VIYVPDASV
+1972 IIYVPDESV

-1994 SRIYP
+1994 DR
-1999 ISVYNE
+1999 
-2005 GGVSNIIEFAD
+2005 
-2016 PAVEALCLANWD
+2016 
-2028 NNKDGYLTR
+2028 
-2037 IEAAG
+2037 
-2042 VTSLG
+2042 
-2047 TVFKGNAEITSFD
+2047 
-2060 ELNEFT
+2060 
-2066 GLTSIA
+2066 
-2072 NNAFYGCTNLNNVS
+2072 
-2086 LPESVTHIGEMAFRE
+2086 
-2101 SGLLNCNLVL
+2101 
-2111 KNITSVEPGAFYG
+2111 
-2124 TKVRS
+2124 
-2129 IIMPDVVTVNGAY
+2129 
-2142 NEVYR
+2142 
-2147 TFAQCANLEYVLF
+2147 
-2160 GKTVTNI
+2160 
-2167 APYIFSDSRQNTIIV
+2167 
-2182 LAETP
+2182 
-2187 PTFNGDSFGYSGAVQ
+2187 
-2202 SIYVPDSSETAY
+2202 
-2214 EGATNWSRYASMIKP
+2214 IKP
-2229 LSQLATDNP
+2229 LSEYGEVRQYENITGNYTLEKGQAYGQAGGSIQFTSDTEYEHTKASISDVSFVMVKAPSQASSLVQYVDGNDKILQIAVTNFPSSLTRYNIGNIEGATHVYIT
-2238 SLYEEISEY
+2238 SATGTMQIWKEVES
-2247 L
+2247 

>member
-1 MAKINN
+1 MINLGITLKVGKITNMAKINN

-36 KYLALGNTANQER
+36 KYLVLGNTANQER

-265 TAIYTSTAYVYD
+265 TAIYTSTAYIYD

-314 ADKFTAQLVSVS
+314 ADKFTAQLVSIS

-347 QGKTSGSPYITIDSI
+347 QGKTSGSPHITIDSI

-382 ALEYKEAIEIETE
+382 ALEYKEAVEIETE

-402 VTMTYGNSQQV
+402 VTMAYGNSQQV

-441 QEDKESIVNA
+441 QEDRESIVNA
-451 INSEKYTAT
+451 INSEKYVAT

-537 ITPKNICT
+537 ITPKNICA

-679 VFEMLNGKDIPSLLN
+679 VIEMLNGKDIPSLLN

-701 NLQINI
+701 NLRINI

-835 DKHTFGFDNE
+835 DKHTFGYDNE
-845 TYASTL
+845 MYASTL

-1010 SLSVE
+1010 SLSIE
-1015 EATQKFIDARKKRFV
+1015 EATQKFIDARKTRFV

-1041 AVFHYVFCLLFG
+1041 AIFHYVFCLLFG

-1067 DSRANGGKWR
+1067 DSRAKGGKWR

-1160 VGCIRYFYWKFAQEY
+1160 VGCIRYFYWRFAQEY

-1345 EDASKMPTSGTIQ
+1345 EDASKMPASGTIQ

-1433 SEGLEYTSL
+1433 SEGLEYNSL

-1457 PFEMLKSIYSS
+1457 PFEMLKSIYLS

-1481 VYDGNANDVTMIANM
+1481 VYDGDANDVTMIANM

-1525 GTINIEGFIYED
+1525 GTINIEGCIYED

-1552 LNVTGGYYMKFQDQ
+1552 LNVSGGFYVKFQDP

-1573 VNGVGDGVGITT
+1573 AKGVGDGVGITT
-1585 DAVEKVTSI
+1585 EQASAVTSI
-1594 GSWFKGNTTV
+1594 GTWFNGNTTI
-1604 ESFDEFEKFT
+1604 ETFDELEKF
-1614 GVTWINNP
+1614 VSIS
-1622 SLQNNGAFEGCT
+1622 SLSNSQSLDQVEDMYGAFANCS
-1634 NLKSIKLPTS
+1634 NLKRIKLPKAIKV
-1644 LLQIGNNAFN
+1644 IGSRAFSH
-1654 NCTSLVDIDGLENI
+1654 CTSLIDVNI
-1668 EKLGHSALRAS
+1668 PSSVKTIGTRAFV
-1679 SLLNKMISMPNLKEM
+1679 NVPANL
-1694 GALSFMNTGI
+1694 I
-1704 SKVLDLGQITV
+1704 LDLPNYEGELYLNAFDGSGVQEIKN
-1715 LGDGGLY
+1715 LGKCTELQDGILY
-1722 NQGNFYNCLNLTDVI
+1722 QDTSYGCFSRCLS
-1737 LPNTLVTI
+1737 LV
-1745 GKFSFN
+1745 S
-1751 ACSNLVNVTLPN
+1751 ATLPN
-1763 SIKEIKEAAFYN
+1763 SLVKIGARAFFGCTSLSKIIYNWDMLVTLGAGAFYN
-1775 CTSLEFEDLQ
+1775 CTSLAFEDLR
-1785 LPNLETLGQN
+1785 LPNLTSLGQN
-1795 AFYGVKIRKMILG
+1795 ALYGVKNKKISNLG
-1808 KEGGSLTLPAASIS
+1808 KITTLPTATTS
-1822 TQNYGDK
+1822 TQNFGDK
-1829 SVLEEVELHEVTSIP
+1829 SVLEEVVLPDGIVAVPNMAFRDYASLKRVVLPSSIKTLGTGTSNGDGVFLNCSALSEIELPNGLTTIGSECFRNCTSLNFGSIPDTVTSIGMYAFNGTLNKTIKIPEGVRTVSRFICANCSKLQVLDIP
-1844 SNSFYGYTN
+1844 S
-1853 ITSCIIRG
+1853 
-1861 VTNIGYAAF
+1861 
-1870 MNTTFTNMDCSS
+1870 TTT
-1882 VTVFVN
+1882 
-1888 RAFYTSKIENIIL
+1888 KIEWSIL
-1901 RDVVNLG
+1901 NT
-1908 NGGAMDEG
+1908 A
-1916 LFYKCPMTFIDMPES
+1916 S
-1931 LESIGNYAFM
+1931 
-1941 KSKIATVICRA
+1941 ATTLICRA
-1952 IVPPSGSNMFY
+1952 TTPPTTDGEAFMGSNL
-1963 STPISSGNG
+1963 SE
-1972 VIYVPDASV
+1972 IYVPDASV
-1981 TAYREASGWSAYA
+1981 ETYKTA
-1994 SRIYP
+1994 
-1999 ISVYNE
+1999 SV
-2005 GGVSNIIEFAD
+2005 
-2016 PAVEALCLANWD
+2016 
-2028 NNKDGYLTR
+2028 
-2037 IEAAG
+2037 
-2042 VTSLG
+2042 
-2047 TVFKGNAEITSFD
+2047 
-2060 ELNEFT
+2060 
-2066 GLTSIA
+2066 
-2072 NNAFYGCTNLNNVS
+2072 
-2086 LPESVTHIGEMAFRE
+2086 
-2101 SGLLNCNLVL
+2101 
-2111 KNITSVEPGAFYG
+2111 
-2124 TKVRS
+2124 
-2129 IIMPDVVTVNGAY
+2129 
-2142 NEVYR
+2142 
-2147 TFAQCANLEYVLF
+2147 
-2160 GKTVTNI
+2160 
-2167 APYIFSDSRQNTIIV
+2167 
-2182 LAETP
+2182 
-2187 PTFNGDSFGYSGAVQ
+2187 
-2202 SIYVPDSSETAY
+2202 
-2214 EGATNWSRYASMIKP
+2214 WSRYAASICP
-2229 LSQLATDNP
+2229 LSEYGEYEYEWVDITSEMENDKAYVTALSVGQQFTGSVVEAQYTHGFKTIIYSLDGYNVVRLTGTGATSPRLWCFIDENN
-2238 SLYEEISEY
+2238 LVISVASAGAQASEKR
-2247 L
+2247 LLVPKNAKKIVVTFAASSVAMKLEVGVRTKVES

>member
-36 KYLALGNTANQER
+36 KYLILGNTANEER
-49 WGTALFDV
+49 WGAALFDQQDM
-57 TSYSLIGFKD
+57 TFIGFKD
-67 EDNKAKYL
+67 EDDKAKYI
-75 ETGDKSLI
+75 ETGDESLI
-83 VGAPVPFSFTGTVN
+83 VGSPVPFSFSGTVN
-97 QLKIINNMSS
+97 QLKVINEMDS
-107 GNLYFTAQAKE
+107 GNLYFTTQAKE
-118 AIIECSFLSQEKG
+118 AILKCSFLSQEKG

-141 EDFEVTVSID
+141 EDFEVTVSVD

-221 YLPFVEGNSYNLGG
+221 YLPFVEGNSYSLGG

-254 SYIKEYEINIG
+254 AYIKEYEINIG

-309 ICVSD
+309 ICVSE
-314 ADKFTAQLVSVS
+314 ADKFTAQLVSIS

-347 QGKTSGSPYITIDSI
+347 QGKTSGSPHITIDSI
-362 INTNKTNIKSETLA
+362 INTNKTNIKSETLT

-395 ESNVQLS
+395 EANVQLS

-413 VYQVDNSKAFPATKD
+413 VYQVDNSKAFPASKD

-441 QEDKESIVNA
+441 QEDRESIVNA

-525 NDATSSSFQGIK
+525 NNATSSSFQGIK
-537 ITPKNICT
+537 ITPKNICA

-679 VFEMLNGKDIPSLLN
+679 VIEMLNGKEIPSLLN

-835 DKHTFGFDNE
+835 DKHTFGYDNE
-845 TYASTL
+845 AYASTL

-902 MAGGYATD
+902 MAGEYVTD

-954 DAWQA
+954 DVWQA
-959 QKTENGESYAGY
+959 QKTESGESYAGY

-977 DYKVYFYNQA
+977 DYNVYFYNQA
-987 TKQYEPNGIN
+987 TKQYEPNGVN
-997 LLTDLGIDASEVS
+997 LLTDLGIDSSEVS

-1015 EATQKFIDARKKRFV
+1015 EATQVFINARKARFV

-1067 DSRANGGKWR
+1067 DSIANGGKWR

-1097 LYSILVGD
+1097 MYSILVGD

-1213 EAEVDWV
+1213 EAEIDWV

-1255 AHTYEIT
+1255 AHTYDIT

-1382 VNLSL
+1382 INLSL

-1433 SEGLEYTSL
+1433 SEGLEYNSL

-1468 GGVNLSDIRLIGF
+1468 GGENLSDIRLIGF
-1481 VYDGNANDVTMIANM
+1481 VYDGNANDITMIANM

-1516 NRVDVPVLE
+1516 NRVDIPVIE
-1525 GTINIEGFIYED
+1525 GTINIEGSIYED

-1552 LNVTGGYYMKFQDQ
+1552 LNVSGGFYMKFQDP
-1566 EVLRVLL
+1566 EVLSVLL
-1573 VNGVGDGVGITT
+1573 ANGVGDGVGVTT
-1585 DAVEKVTSI
+1585 EQVKAVTSI
-1594 GSWFKGNTTV
+1594 GTWFNSNQAV
-1604 ESFDEFEKFT
+1604 EYFNEFENFT
-1614 GVTWINNP
+1614 GVTKLGINNTTTAP
-1622 SLQNNGAFEGCT
+1622 
-1634 NLKSIKLPTS
+1634 
-1644 LLQIGNNAFN
+1644 
-1654 NCTSLVDIDGLENI
+1654 
-1668 EKLGHSALRAS
+1668 
-1679 SLLNKMISMPNLKEM
+1679 
-1694 GALSFMNTGI
+1694 
-1704 SKVLDLGQITV
+1704 
-1715 LGDGGLY
+1715 
-1722 NQGNFYNCLNLTDVI
+1722 
-1737 LPNTLVTI
+1737 
-1745 GKFSFN
+1745 
-1751 ACSNLVNVTLPN
+1751 
-1763 SIKEIKEAAFYN
+1763 FYN
-1775 CTSLEFEDLQ
+1775 CTSLKQIKLPNSVTAINQQSFANCTSLESLPDLSNVLYLGRDAFANCTSLEGVVNMPNVTNDFAASEFTQTKISKVQSLGQIKRLSYNSNNTVTGTFAQCLNLESVFLPETLTAIGQYCFYNCTKLSNISLPLSIQTISSDAFNKCTSLAIEYLQ
-1785 LPNLETLGQN
+1785 LPNLTSLGAN
-1795 AFYGVKIRKMILG
+1795 AFYGVKIKKISDLG
-1808 KEGGSLTLPAASIS
+1808 KITALPGGSTSS
-1822 TQNYGDK
+1822 QNFGDK
-1829 SVLEEVELHEVTSIP
+1829 SVLEEIVLPETIISIPNGSLFKYTNCVIEDLNLPNLTSLGGGAFNGTKLRKISSLGNITALPVDSNSTGGVFSNCTELTYVDQSVFDKLTTVASAFANCTNLVIDELRLPSLTKTSGGFRGCKIKKVLDLGSITELFGATQLVSDSQPFGIPSYIEEYVIPSTVTSI
-1844 SNSFYGYTN
+1844 G
-1853 ITSCIIRG
+1853 R
-1861 VTNIGYAAF
+1861 
-1870 MNTTFTNMDCSS
+1870 
-1882 VTVFVN
+1882 
-1888 RAFYTSKIENIIL
+1888 
-1901 RDVVNLG
+1901 
-1908 NGGAMDEG
+1908 
-1916 LFYKCPMTFIDMPES
+1916 
-1931 LESIGNYAFM
+1931 YAFTGM
-1941 KSKIATVICRA
+1941 GNLSYIICNAATPPTLQQYHGLS
-1952 IVPPSGSNMFY
+1952 VPTCP
-1963 STPISSGNG
+1963 
-1972 VIYVPDASV
+1972 IYVPDASV
-1981 TAYREASGWSAYA
+1981 ETYKTASGWTDYADRIRPLSEYTEYKYEWIDITSEMENDKAYFTA
-1994 SRIYP
+1994 L
-1999 ISVYNE
+1999 SV
-2005 GGVSNIIEFAD
+2005 GQQFTGSI
-2016 PAVEALCLANWD
+2016 VEAQYTQGFKTIIYSL
-2028 NNKDGYLTR
+2028 DGYDVVRL
-2037 IEAAG
+2037 I
-2042 VTSLG
+2042 G
-2047 TVFKGNAEITSFD
+2047 TGASSARLWCFID
-2060 ELNEFT
+2060 ED
-2066 GLTSIA
+2066 
-2072 NNAFYGCTNLNNVS
+2072 
-2086 LPESVTHIGEMAFRE
+2086 
-2101 SGLLNCNLVL
+2101 NLV
-2111 KNITSVEPGAFYG
+2111 IRVASAGAQTSG
-2124 TKVRS
+2124 TKLFVPENAKK
-2129 IIMPDVVTVNGAY
+2129 IVVTFAASSVAMKL
-2142 NEVYR
+2142 EVGVI
-2147 TFAQCANLEYVLF
+2147 TKVE
-2160 GKTVTNI
+2160 
-2167 APYIFSDSRQNTIIV
+2167 S
-2182 LAETP
+2182 
-2187 PTFNGDSFGYSGAVQ
+2187 
-2202 SIYVPDSSETAY
+2202 
-2214 EGATNWSRYASMIKP
+2214 
-2229 LSQLATDNP
+2229 
-2238 SLYEEISEY
+2238 
-2247 L
+2247 

>member
-118 AIIECSFLSQEKG
+118 AIIKCSFLSQEKG

-141 EDFEVTVSID
+141 EDFEITVSID
-151 KGNTGVFEPLITSQ
+151 KGNTSVFEPLITSQ
-165 SVLNGNTFTFD
+165 YVLNGNTFTFD

-314 ADKFTAQLVSVS
+314 ADKFTKQLVCIS

-347 QGKTSGSPYITIDSI
+347 QGKTSGSPHITIDSI

-402 VTMTYGNSQQV
+402 VIMAYGNSQQV
-413 VYQVDNSKAFPATKD
+413 VYQVDNSKAFPASKD

-441 QEDKESIVNA
+441 QEDRESIVNA

-511 SNASDYDDPIITIC
+511 SNASDYDDPVITIC

-537 ITPKNICT
+537 ITPKNICA

-679 VFEMLNGKDIPSLLN
+679 VIEMLNGKDIPSLLN

-701 NLQINI
+701 NLRINI

-835 DKHTFGFDNE
+835 DKHTFGYDNE
-845 TYASTL
+845 MYASTL

-888 IQSDGGVIGAWEVG
+888 IQSDGSVIGAWEVG
-902 MAGGYATD
+902 MAGEYATD
-910 EAADESNIQTMLNTE
+910 EASDESNIQTMLNTE

-946 VADMNADV
+946 IADINADV

-1010 SLSVE
+1010 SLSIE

-1110 TGSIYRGDNSVFWT
+1110 TGSIYRGDNSAFWT

-1243 ATTGQIVYGGAS
+1243 ATTGQIVYGGTS

-1345 EDASKMPTSGTIQ
+1345 EDASKMPASGTIQ

-1481 VYDGNANDVTMIANM
+1481 VYDGDANDVTMIANM

-1516 NRVDVPVLE
+1516 NRVDVPVIE
-1525 GTINIEGFIYED
+1525 GTINIEGSIYED

-1552 LNVTGGYYMKFQDQ
+1552 LNVSGGYYMKFQDP

-1573 VNGVGDGVGITT
+1573 ANGVGDGVGITT
-1585 DAVEKVTSI
+1585 EQVKNVTSI
-1594 GSWFKGNTTV
+1594 DTWFKGNTVIET
-1604 ESFDEFEKFT
+1604 FDEFEKFT
-1614 GVTWINNP
+1614 GVTF
-1622 SLQNNGAFEGCT
+1622 LGTHDTNGGYEAFRNCSS
-1634 NLKSIKLPTS
+1634 LKSIILPKTIARIRNGSLSQTPNLTHVGNLNYVHRIDYDAFLNSGLSGEIDLSGLTYNIIGGQAFRNTNITKVLSLGETITLNGFSIGDSGVFSLCKKLEYVNLS
-1644 LLQIGNNAFN
+1644 K
-1654 NCTSLVDIDGLENI
+1654 VENI
-1668 EKLGHSALRAS
+1668 NYYSFSSCS
-1679 SLLNKMISMPNLKEM
+1679 SLTKVDNLSGVK
-1694 GALSFMNTGI
+1694 S
-1704 SKVLDLGQITV
+1704 LGYQ
-1715 LGDGGLY
+1715 
-1722 NQGNFYNCLNLTDVI
+1722 
-1737 LPNTLVTI
+1737 
-1745 GKFSFN
+1745 
-1751 ACSNLVNVTLPN
+1751 
-1763 SIKEIKEAAFYN
+1763 AFYN
-1775 CTSLEFEDLQ
+1775 CTSLEIEDLQ
-1785 LPNLETLGQN
+1785 LPNLETLGKN
-1795 AFYGVKIRKMILG
+1795 ALYGVKVKKISNLG
-1808 KEGGSLTLPAASIS
+1808 KITSYPQG
-1822 TQNYGDK
+1822 NYANGLGVDAN
-1829 SVLEEVELHEVTSIP
+1829 VLEEVSLPYTLTTISQDAFYGCKVLRKVVLSNSVTSI
-1844 SNSFYGYTN
+1844 STRAFAGCSELEECNALVSE
-1853 ITSCIIRG
+1853 SLSS
-1861 VTNIGYAAF
+1861 IGYECFQGCTKLSGDVNLPNLTVALTACF
-1870 MNTTFTNMDCSS
+1870 KECDIVRVLSLGKITDMKGEAYRGMFTSNKNLTLAVLPSTLTTMGTS
-1882 VTVFVN
+1882 
-1888 RAFYTSKIENIIL
+1888 AFYDCKSLE
-1901 RDVVNLG
+1901 VVVVKAVIPPTLG
-1908 NGGAMDEG
+1908 NHTFSGTNS
-1916 LFYKCPMTFIDMPES
+1916 TFI
-1931 LESIGNYAFM
+1931 
-1941 KSKIATVICRA
+1941 
-1952 IVPPSGSNMFY
+1952 
-1963 STPISSGNG
+1963 
-1972 VIYVPDASV
+1972 IYVPDASV
-1981 TAYREASGWSAYA
+1981 TAYREASGWSTYADRIRPLSEYEGVIPDLPQTPTYEQITSNYTLETGQAYGQ
-1994 SRIYP
+1994 
-1999 ISVYNE
+1999 E
-2005 GGVSNIIEFAD
+2005 GGSIQFTSDTEYEHTKASISDVSFVMVKA
-2016 PAVEALCLANWD
+2016 PSEASSLIQYVNENDTILKIAITD
-2028 NNKDGYLTR
+2028 HPSTLTR
-2037 IEAAG
+2037 YYIE
-2042 VTSLG
+2042 
-2047 TVFKGNAEITSFD
+2047 
-2060 ELNEFT
+2060 
-2066 GLTSIA
+2066 
-2072 NNAFYGCTNLNNVS
+2072 
-2086 LPESVTHIGEMAFRE
+2086 
-2101 SGLLNCNLVL
+2101 
-2111 KNITSVEPGAFYG
+2111 NI
-2124 TKVRS
+2124 
-2129 IIMPDVVTVNGAY
+2129 
-2142 NEVYR
+2142 
-2147 TFAQCANLEYVLF
+2147 
-2160 GKTVTNI
+2160 
-2167 APYIFSDSRQNTIIV
+2167 
-2182 LAETP
+2182 
-2187 PTFNGDSFGYSGAVQ
+2187 
-2202 SIYVPDSSETAY
+2202 
-2214 EGATNWSRYASMIKP
+2214 EGATHIYVTS
-2229 LSQLATDNP
+2229 ATGTME
-2238 SLYEEISEY
+2238 LWKEVIE
-2247 L
+2247 

>member
-1 MAKINN
+1 MA
-7 NEIPDFQT
+7 EITNIQEA
-15 DWGDDGHGL
+15 WEGH
-24 QYSGARVQEFIK
+24 SGSEVEGFVKR
-36 KYLALGNTANQER
+36 YLSLGNIANEER
-49 WGTALFDV
+49 WGAALFDQQEMAFV
-57 TSYSLIGFKD
+57 GFKD
-67 EDNKAKYL
+67 EDDKAKYR
-75 ETGDKSLI
+75 ETRDKSLI
-83 VGAPVPFSFTGTVN
+83 VGSPVPFSFSGTVN
-97 QLKIINNMSS
+97 QLKVINEMDS
-107 GNLYFTAQAKE
+107 GNLYFTTQAKE
-118 AIIECSFLSQEKG
+118 AILKCSFLSQEKG

-176 VRNAIATGANRV
+176 VRNNIATGANRV
-188 RVNAKGVDTGAT
+188 RVSAKGVDTGAT

-277 GLEFPT
+277 ELEFPT

-309 ICVSD
+309 ICVSE
-314 ADKFTAQLVSVS
+314 ADKFTAQLVSIS

-347 QGKTSGSPYITIDSI
+347 QGKTSGSPHITIDSI

-395 ESNVQLS
+395 EANVQLS

-441 QEDKESIVNA
+441 QEDRESIVNA

-478 KCLYIPAFSKVDI
+478 KCLHIPAFSKVDI

-537 ITPKNICT
+537 ITPKNICA

-561 DEKVLDIIVTIVPNY
+561 DEKVLDVIVTIVPNY

-619 FLYKMRVYHKGF
+619 FLYKLRVYHKGF

-679 VFEMLNGKDIPSLLN
+679 VIEMLNGKDIPSLLN

-701 NLQINI
+701 NLRINI

-835 DKHTFGFDNE
+835 DKHTFGYDNE
-845 TYASTL
+845 AYASTL

-902 MAGGYATD
+902 MAGEYATD

-959 QKTENGESYAGY
+959 QKAENGESYAGY

-1015 EATQKFIDARKKRFV
+1015 KATQKFIDARKTRFM

-1041 AVFHYVFCLLFG
+1041 AIFHYVFCLLFG

-1067 DSRANGGKWR
+1067 DSRAKGGKWR

-1110 TGSIYRGDNSVFWT
+1110 TGSIYRGDNSSFWT

-1345 EDASKMPTSGTIQ
+1345 EDASKMPASGTIQ

-1481 VYDGNANDVTMIANM
+1481 VYDGDANDVTMIANM

-1525 GTINIEGFIYED
+1525 GTINIEGSIYED

-1552 LNVTGGYYMKFQDQ
+1552 LNVSGGYYMKFQDP

-1573 VNGVGDGVGITT
+1573 ANGVGDGVGITT
-1585 DAVEKVTSI
+1585 EQVKAVTSI
-1594 GSWFKGNTTV
+1594 GTWFKGNTTI

-1614 GVTWINNP
+1614 GVTII
-1622 SLQNNGAFEGCT
+1622 NGAAFYDC
-1634 NLKSIKLPTS
+1634 NSLKSIILPESVTIIDKS
-1644 LLQIGNNAFN
+1644 IWGNSKEQGAFRD
-1654 NCTSLVDIDGLENI
+1654 CTSLESINI
-1668 EKLGHSALRAS
+1668 SH
-1679 SLLNKMISMPNLKEM
+1679 
-1694 GALSFMNTGI
+1694 
-1704 SKVLDLGQITV
+1704 
-1715 LGDGGLY
+1715 
-1722 NQGNFYNCLNLTDVI
+1722 LTNI
-1737 LPNTLVTI
+1737 R
-1745 GKFSFN
+1745 SY
-1751 ACSNLVNVTLPN
+1751 
-1763 SIKEIKEAAFYN
+1763 AFYN
-1775 CTSLEFEDLQ
+1775 CESLVIEDLRLPKLKEFHSTSFYKVNIHEINDLGDIITLPTPNNYNTRGYGNQETLRKVVIPSAITSIPKESFYGYSVIKDFIIDWSKLTSIGYSAFQGCTSLSFDELN
-1785 LPNLETLGQN
+1785 LPNLTSLGQN
-1795 AFYGVKIRKMILG
+1795 AFYGVKIKKMVLG
-1808 KEGGSLTLPAASIS
+1808 SDGVALTLPNGSSS

-1829 SVLEEVELHEVTSIP
+1829 SVLEEVELHGVTSIP
-1844 SNSFYGYTN
+1844 GGSFNGYGALTKCYIPNSV
-1853 ITSCIIRG
+1853 TS
-1861 VTNIGYAAF
+1861 IGYDAF
-1870 MNTTFTNMDCSS
+1870 HNCT
-1882 VTVFVN
+1882 
-1888 RAFYTSKIENIIL
+1888 A
-1901 RDVVNLG
+1901 
-1908 NGGAMDEG
+1908 
-1916 LFYKCPMTFIDMPES
+1916 
-1931 LESIGNYAFM
+1931 LEL
-1941 KSKIATVICRA
+1941 VICHA
-1952 IVPPSGSNMFY
+1952 TLAPTLGSNNYFNNA
-1963 STPISSGNG
+1963 I
-1972 VIYVPDASV
+1972 IYVPDASV
-1981 TAYREASGWSAYA
+1981 ETYKTASGWSAYA
-1994 SRIYP
+1994 DR
-1999 ISVYNE
+1999 
-2005 GGVSNIIEFAD
+2005 
-2016 PAVEALCLANWD
+2016 
-2028 NNKDGYLTR
+2028 
-2037 IEAAG
+2037 
-2042 VTSLG
+2042 
-2047 TVFKGNAEITSFD
+2047 
-2060 ELNEFT
+2060 
-2066 GLTSIA
+2066 
-2072 NNAFYGCTNLNNVS
+2072 
-2086 LPESVTHIGEMAFRE
+2086 
-2101 SGLLNCNLVL
+2101 
-2111 KNITSVEPGAFYG
+2111 
-2124 TKVRS
+2124 
-2129 IIMPDVVTVNGAY
+2129 
-2142 NEVYR
+2142 
-2147 TFAQCANLEYVLF
+2147 
-2160 GKTVTNI
+2160 
-2167 APYIFSDSRQNTIIV
+2167 
-2182 LAETP
+2182 
-2187 PTFNGDSFGYSGAVQ
+2187 
-2202 SIYVPDSSETAY
+2202 
-2214 EGATNWSRYASMIKP
+2214 IKP
-2229 LSQLATDNP
+2229 LS
-2238 SLYEEISEY
+2238 EY
-2247 L
+2247 Q